1 MLPTFQRILVP
12 VDFSPSSKSAV
23 ACALS
28 LAERYQAT
36 VHLLHTWELPVP
48 LRPDLMV
55 GSGNVQAS
63 LEEHARLESER
74 CMREFLF
81 DMELTARKG
90 ISSEV
95 REGTAQSVILGTAE
109 AKQIDLIVMGTH
121 GRTGLSRLMLGSVAE
136 KVVRYAGCP
145 VLTVHAPAQ
154 DPG

>member
-1 MLPTFQRILVP
+1 MIPIFQRILVP
-12 VDFSPSSKSAV
+12 VDFAPSSKSAV

-74 CMREFLF
+74 CMREFLS
-81 DMELTARKG
+81 DMELTERKG
-90 ISSEV
+90 VSSEV
-95 REGTAQSVILGTAE
+95 RQGITHSAILEIAD
-109 AKQIDLIVMGTH
+109 AKQFDLIVMGTH

-136 KVVRYAGCP
+136 KIVRYAKCP